1 MATDDDVLAASIVA
15 AARDAVRRDKK
26 RQAAAIRRKK
36 ARERAGQM
44 VGYVRVSTEDQG
56 ELGVGLDAQRDA
68 IRAACAARK
77 WQLVAI
83 HQDVASGKELTRR
96 PGLDAA
102 MAVIHG
108 GEASGLVVAKLDRLS
123 RSVVD
128 AALTI
133 ERAKREGWNL
143 VALDLGVDFS
153 TAAGEAMANMTAVFA
168 QLERRLIGERTRA
181 ALAVKKAQGVRLGR
195 PPLLSAAVRKRI
207 TRERAAGAGWTA
219 IATRLN
225 ADRVP
230 TAHGGVRW
238 YPSTVRNVVAGAAPE
253 LLTTRRRKTARRRS
267 SG

>member
-1 MATDDDVLAASIVA
+1 
-15 AARDAVRRDKK
+15 
-26 RQAAAIRRKK
+26 
-36 ARERAGQM
+36 M

-56 ELGVGLDAQRDA
+56 EFGAGLDAQREA

-77 WQLVAI
+77 WLLVAI
-83 HQDVASGKELTRR
+83 HEDVASGKELTKR
-96 PGLDAA
+96 PGLAAA
-102 MAVIHG
+102 MAVIHS

-195 PPLLSAAVRKRI
+195 PPLLPTAVHKRI
-207 TRERAAGAGWTA
+207 TRERSAGAGWTA
-219 IATRLN
+219 IAVGLN
-225 ADRVP
+225 ADGIP
-230 TAHGGVRW
+230 TAHGGVCW
-238 YPSTVRNVVAGAAPE
+238 YPSTVRAVVNAIAPE
-253 LLTTRRRKTARRRS
+253 LLAKSRHRKTLRRTQ
-267 SG
+267 

>member
-1 MATDDDVLAASIVA
+1 
-15 AARDAVRRDKK
+15 
-26 RQAAAIRRKK
+26 
-36 ARERAGQM
+36 M

-56 ELGVGLDAQRDA
+56 ELGVGLEAQREA
-68 IRAACAARK
+68 IRSACAARK

-83 HQDVASGKELTRR
+83 HEDIASGKELTKR
-96 PGLDAA
+96 PGLAAA

-181 ALAVKKAQGVRLGR
+181 ALAVKKAQGVRSDALPFSPTRCAHGSLASAPPVPGGR
-195 PPLLSAAVRKRI
+195 PSPRGSTTTAFPLPTVASVGIPRPCAKLSPLRR
-207 TRERAAGAGWTA
+207 
-219 IATRLN
+219 
-225 ADRVP
+225 
-230 TAHGGVRW
+230 
-238 YPSTVRNVVAGAAPE
+238 PS
-253 LLTTRRRKTARRRS
+253 
-267 SG
+267 

>member
-1 MATDDDVLAASIVA
+1 VATDDDVLARGIVA

-26 RQAAAIRRKK
+26 RQATAARRQK
-36 ARERAGQM
+36 ARAQTGRM

-77 WQLVAI
+77 WHLVVI
-83 HQDVASGKELTRR
+83 HQDVASGKELTKR
-96 PGLDAA
+96 PGLAAA

-133 ERAKREGWNL
+133 ERAKHEGWNL

-181 ALAVKKAQGVRLGR
+181 ALAVKKSQGVRLGR

-207 TRERAAGAGWTA
+207 TRERAVGAGWTA
-219 IATRLN
+219 IAAGLN
-225 ADRVP
+225 NDGVP

-238 YPSTVRNVVAGAAPE
+238 YPSTVREVVSVAAPD
-253 LLTTRRRKTARRRS
+253 LLTKRRQKAARRRS
-267 SG
+267 SR